1 MAWDKGCVHYAV
13 PFGVIERFRQLDYSN
28 LPVFV
33 ALQKRQQ
40 WLQQRQSVLAENVA
54 NADTPGYKPRDL
66 VPVGFREL
74 LKDRFRV
81 DQAVTDPRHISTPS
95 QTGPGRAK
103 TERKFESAPSGNAV
117 NLDTE
122 LAKVAETQLEYQTVL
137 NLYRKQASF
146 IRTALGRGTG
156 Q

>member
-1 MAWDKGCVHYAV
+1 M
-13 PFGVIERFRQLDYSN
+13 DYSN

-66 VPVGFREL
+66 VPVGFRDL
-74 LKDRFRV
+74 LQDSRFRV

-95 QTGPGRAK
+95 QTGPGRSK
-103 TERKFESAPSGNAV
+103 IERKFESAPSGNAV

-122 LAKVAETQLEYQTVL
+122 LAKVAETQLEYQTVI
-137 NLYRKQASF
+137 NLYRKQATF
-146 IRTALGRGTG
+146 IRTALGRTG
-156 Q
+156 A